1 MGSISRRLFVR
12 QGSLALLALGL
23 PPEFLTRSL
32 LFRPA
37 SAGGA
42 HPLAERGG
50 TARRKTLIC
59 IFQRGAVDGLNMV
72 VPFGEKA
79 YYARRRSIAI
89 PAPGRENGAIDLDG
103 FFGLHPMLR
112 PLHDLFARN
121 ELAIVHAVGSPHPT
135 RSHFDAQDYM
145 ETATPGV
152 KSTRDGWLNRVLS
165 HTECDCGRTL
175 DDTNAHA
182 ADHAAGQIA
191 MATEPGVAALR
202 GIAMGTALPR
212 ALRGSEPALAI
223 ADLKRFGIAG
233 GDGASLEE
241 TFSRVYGSDAGTVI
255 GDAAGGALEAVRIL
269 KTADPA
275 QYRPARNVEY
285 PRGTFGRSL
294 RQIAQ
299 LLKADVGVEVA
310 FADLGGWDTHR
321 AQGGANG
328 QLARQFDQLARGI
341 RALYDDLGDR
351 MDDVAVM
358 TMSEFGR
365 TVAENGSGGTDH
377 GHANC
382 MMVMGGAVAGGRI
395 LGDWP
400 GLEREQLYEGRDL
413 ALTTDFRDVFG
424 EIVAR
429 HLGAERLGEIF
440 PGHSTSADRWR
451 GVLGQA

>member
-1 MGSISRRLFVR
+1 MRSIPRRLFVR

-32 LFRPA
+32 LFRRAEDGRPR
-37 SAGGA
+37 S
-42 HPLAERGG
+42 LAEPTG
-50 TARRKTLIC
+50 AARKTLIC

-89 PAPGRENGAIDLDG
+89 PAPGRENGAVDLDG

-121 ELAIVHAVGSPHPT
+121 ELGIVHAVGSPHPT
-135 RSHFDAQDYM
+135 RSHFDAQDFM

-152 KSTRDGWLNRVLS
+152 KSTRDGWLNRVLAN
-165 HTECDCGRTL
+165 TDCECGRRL
-175 DDTNAHA
+175 EDGNAHA

-191 MATEPGVAALR
+191 MAAESRIAALR

-212 ALRGSEPALAI
+212 ALRGAEPALAI
-223 ADLKRFGIAG
+223 ENLDRFGIAG
-233 GDGASLEE
+233 GGDASLEE
-241 TFSRVYGSDAGTVI
+241 TFARVYRSEAGTVVS
-255 GDAAGGALEAVRIL
+255 GAANEALETVRIL
-269 KTADPA
+269 KAADPA
-275 QYRPARNVEY
+275 QYKPARNVEY

-299 LLKADVGVEVA
+299 LIKADVGVEVA

-321 AQGGANG
+321 AQGGATG
-328 QLARQFDQLARGI
+328 SLARRFDELARGI

-351 MDDVAVM
+351 MDDVVVM

-365 TVAENGSGGTDH
+365 TMPENGTGGTDH

-382 MMVMGGAVAGGRI
+382 MMVMGGAVNGGRI

-400 GLEREQLYEGRDL
+400 GLEREQLYQGRDL
-413 ALTTDFRDVFG
+413 ALTTDFRDVFA
-424 EIVAR
+424 EIVTR
-429 HLGAERLGEIF
+429 HLGAERLDEIF
-440 PGHSTSADRWR
+440 PGHSTGADRWR
-451 GVLGQA
+451 GVLGRA